1 MLTQIKSANR
11 NKRREALQLHDYLT
25 NMDISAH
32 AGNPGALQ
40 DARKQR
46 YFLPLSDG
54 NKPSQI
60 KSQILYNPGVH
71 NGTIFVTDLHA
82 ESPLDSSTTYPSV
95 IDKQREEFPMPPT
108 EPVLVASPTASNS
121 DSSTPA
127 LPEPGKKSS
136 ALPSRSTLDKAA
148 HLTVD
153 DAQGQAIPFSELYR
167 ADPGQRRRVM
177 IIFIRHFFCG
187 VSLLVL

>member
-1 MLTQIKSANR
+1 
-11 NKRREALQLHDYLT
+11 
-25 NMDISAH
+25 MDISAH
-32 AGNPGALQ
+32 TGNPGASQ

-54 NKPSQI
+54 NKASQT
-60 KSQILYNPGVH
+60 KSHILYNPDVH
-71 NGTIFVTDLHA
+71 RGTISVTDIHA
-82 ESPLDSSTTYPSV
+82 EILLDSSIAFPILETSE
-95 IDKQREEFPMPPT
+95 IDRQREELSMPPT
-108 EPVLVASPTASNS
+108 EVVLVALPTASNS

-136 ALPSRSTLDKAA
+136 GLPSRSTLDKAA
-148 HLTVD
+148 YLTVD

-187 VSLLVL
+187 VSLVILSVR